1 METLKLTLHQAKKL
15 YQTAPASLQEIF
27 KATFGE
33 IVATPF
39 SYKDIKTYDDA
50 VEARPVDDDDI
61 IYETDSPHIVA
72 YKKIC
77 HIVKTINNGWTPDWR
92 NDNQHKY
99 NPYFK
104 VSPSGSG
111 FSDSLYDYLYTSTD
125 VGSRL
130 LTDSS
135 EKALYMANQFQDL
148 YVQYLLIT
156 K

>member
-1 METLKLTLHQAKKL
+1 MKNIEIEIPKGMMLDKVKYAKNIIAFL
-15 YQTAPASLQEIF
+15 PTNI
-27 KATFGE
+27 
-33 IVATPF
+33 ID
-39 SYKDIKTYDDA
+39 YKTIKTYDDA

-77 HIVKTINNGWTPDWR
+77 HIIKTINNGWTPNWS

-99 NPYFK
+99 NHYFK

-111 FSDSLYDYLYTSTD
+111 FSASDYGSCYSGTD

-148 YVQYLLIT
+148 YVQYLL

>member
-1 METLKLTLHQAKKL
+1 MKKIEIEIPKGMMLDKIKYAKNIIAFL
-15 YQTAPASLQEIF
+15 PTNI
-27 KATFGE
+27 
-33 IVATPF
+33 ID
-39 SYKDIKTYDDA
+39 YKTIKTYDDA

-77 HIVKTINNGWTPDWR
+77 HIIKTINNGWTPDWSDDDQR
-92 NDNQHKY
+92 KY
-99 NPYFK
+99 FPWFE

-111 FSDSLYDYLYTSTD
+111 FSVPLYDSYCTLSC

-148 YVQYLLIT
+148 YVQYLL

>member
-1 METLKLTLHQAKKL
+1 MKNIEIEIPKGMMLDKVKYAKNIIAFL
-15 YQTAPASLQEIF
+15 PTNI
-27 KATFGE
+27 
-33 IVATPF
+33 ID
-39 SYKDIKTYDDA
+39 YKTIKTYDDA
-50 VEARPVDDDDI
+50 VKACPVDDDDI
-61 IYETDSPHIVA
+61 IYETDRPHIVA

-77 HIVKTINNGWTPDWR
+77 HIVKTINNGWTPDWS
-92 NDNQHKY
+92 NNNQYKY

-111 FSDSLYDYLYTSTD
+111 FSVSTFEYFSAFTH

-148 YVQYLLIT
+148 YVQYLL

>member
-1 METLKLTLHQAKKL
+1 MKNIEIEIPKGMMLDKVKYAKNIIAFL
-15 YQTAPASLQEIF
+15 PTNI
-27 KATFGE
+27 
-33 IVATPF
+33 ID
-39 SYKDIKTYDDA
+39 YKTIKTYDDA

-77 HIVKTINNGWTPDWR
+77 HIIKTINNGWTPDWS
-92 NDNQHKY
+92 NNNQYKY

-111 FSDSLYDYLYTSTD
+111 FSDSACGYDYSFTC

>member
-1 METLKLTLHQAKKL
+1 MKNIEIEIPKGMMLDKVKYAKNIIAFL
-15 YQTAPASLQEIF
+15 PTNI
-27 KATFGE
+27 
-33 IVATPF
+33 ID
-39 SYKDIKTYDDA
+39 YKTIKTYDDA

-77 HIVKTINNGWTPDWR
+77 HIVKTINNGWTPDWS

-111 FSDSLYDYLYTSTD
+111 FSDLHCDFDCAGTL

-130 LTDSS
+130 LTDSG

-148 YVQYLLIT
+148 YVQYLL